1 VESAC
6 ALVYV
11 KQSDVL
17 PQFPIAIN
25 DTPEGIQTQTRK
37 RKPSAKVV
45 GYDLDDSNSSEE
57 IEESTIEPTPK
68 RKINKS

>member
-25 DTPEGIQTQTRK
+25 DTPEGITRK